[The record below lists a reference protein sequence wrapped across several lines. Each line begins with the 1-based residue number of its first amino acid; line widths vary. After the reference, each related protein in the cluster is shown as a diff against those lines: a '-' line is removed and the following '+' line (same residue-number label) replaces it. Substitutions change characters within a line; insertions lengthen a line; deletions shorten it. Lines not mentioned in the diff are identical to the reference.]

1 MCLSALTPRDRFD
14 KISRHLPYS
23 WSSNCLMAHRANA
36 LARIVEQ
43 PALYALSFL
52 LQILSLRVLTMAAA
66 FFRLLSRPELTMVSQ
81 AAGKLAEAMQLAAPL
96 DCCGTVDRPK
106 DGNKWQQQQRSRK

>member
-1 MCLSALTPRDRFD
+1 
-14 KISRHLPYS
+14 
-23 WSSNCLMAHRANA
+23 
-36 LARIVEQ
+36 
-43 PALYALSFL
+43 
-52 LQILSLRVLTMAAA
+52 MAAA

-106 DGNKWQQQQRSRK
+106 DGNKWQQQQRSRSPSTELA

>member
-1 MCLSALTPRDRFD
+1 
-14 KISRHLPYS
+14 
-23 WSSNCLMAHRANA
+23 MAHRANA

-96 DCCGTVDRPK
+96 DCCGAVDRPK
-106 DGNKWQQQQRSRK
+106 DGKQAAAARVAVPIPS